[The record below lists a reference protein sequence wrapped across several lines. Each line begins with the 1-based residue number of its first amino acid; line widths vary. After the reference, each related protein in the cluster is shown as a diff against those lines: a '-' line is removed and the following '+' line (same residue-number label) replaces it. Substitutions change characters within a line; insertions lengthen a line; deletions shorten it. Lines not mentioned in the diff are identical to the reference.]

1 MGKNRATL
9 IYLEDCILISKKNYK
24 DWQEIQLEFWRGYKA
39 SLSPMTSEEMIDF
52 FQDDYGEEPCWP
64 FSKNE
69 ILHFFHCQCEM
80 IRSETLR

>member
-39 SLSPMTSEEMIDF
+39 SLSPMTSEEMI
-52 FQDDYGEEPCWP
+52 
-64 FSKNE
+64 
-69 ILHFFHCQCEM
+69 
-80 IRSETLR
+80 RSETLR

>member
-39 SLSPMTSEEMIDF
+39 SPISNDQRRNDRLFP
-52 FQDDYGEEPCWP
+52 
-64 FSKNE
+64 
-69 ILHFFHCQCEM
+69 
-80 IRSETLR
+80 R